1 MFSLS
6 DSFVLVVEVVSR
18 TVWALFATG
27 GWAKSTSWE
36 FVAFEVKSSLAGSA
50 EEDFRSLDELTDG
63 VALTLAVLC
72 GADAEGASP
81 LAA

>member
-6 DSFVLVVEVVSR
+6 ESFVVDVVSR
-18 TVWALFATG
+18 TVWALFG
-27 GWAKSTSWE
+27 IDGWGKSTSWE
-36 FVAFEVKSSLAGSA
+36 VVALDVKSSLAGSA

-72 GADAEGASP
+72 GAEAEGASP